1 MRKLCPGNVPMWQQ
15 KCIQRRVHTE
25 KSAYREGCI
34 QSTEK
39 GAYREECIQRRV
51 HTGKKNNGCYT
62 QANNLCLGNV
72 PMWQQK
78 CIQRRV
84 HTEKGAYREECI
96 QRRVIWR
103 RVHTGKKNNGCY
115 TQANNLCPSN
125 VPMWQ
130 HKCIQRRVHTEK
142 GAYREGCIQRMV
154 HTEKGAYRGECIQ
167 RRVHKKCIKSAYREE
182 CIQRRKTMAATQANK
197 HKQQAQTTSTNNK
210 QDPVKDTTLYGAL

>member
-39 GAYREECIQRRV
+39 GAYREECIQ
-51 HTGKKNNGCYT
+51 
-62 QANNLCLGNV
+62 
-72 PMWQQK
+72 
-78 CIQRRV
+78 
-84 HTEKGAYREECI
+84 
-96 QRRVIWR
+96 R

-197 HKQQAQTTSTNNK
+197 HKQQAQTTSRTLLRTPLCTEPFDFEHRRSCNK
-210 QDPVKDTTLYGAL
+210 